1 MRSIILMTCFPNNR
15 PQILDQSLT
24 EIYNLYIGIEIYI
37 DLGFRPVQKEK
48 RKAKLIMLIN
58 VCQDPNVD
66 ETVDRKGQL
75 LKQKIDI

>member
-1 MRSIILMTCFPNNR
+1 M
-15 PQILDQSLT
+15 LDQSLT
-24 EIYNLYIGIEIYI
+24 EMYIKLYIGTEIYI
-37 DLGFRPVQKEK
+37 GFRPVQKEK

-75 LKQKIDI
+75 QKQKIDI